1 MATLTQALRAFG
13 CFEFML
19 ALLDGAGLDLSAC
32 GPYTLFAPP
41 DEAFSG
47 QPPHASIVYR
57 HLAPGDW
64 LASQLAERG
73 QVPTIGGER
82 LEVLRATPL
91 LVAGRCLL
99 QADLR
104 CDNGVLHILEGA
116 IPP

>member
-1 MATLTQALRAFG
+1 MATLTQALKAFG

-19 ALLDGAGLDLSAC
+19 ALLDGAGLDLSTR

-41 DEAFSG
+41 DETFAS
-47 QPPHASIVYR
+47 QPPQASIVYR
-57 HLAPGDW
+57 HLAPGVG

-73 QVPTIGGER
+73 LVPTIGGGQ
-82 LEVLRATPL
+82 LEILRTTPL
-91 LVAGRCLL
+91 LVSGRGLL